1 MTHHFNVLKECPLF
15 RGISEH
21 DLYVMLDCLH
31 AKVTCFDKGETVIAE
46 GSPARF
52 VGIVLSGSVHIIQDD
67 YFGNRSIVAQ
77 IGPAELFGESFACAG
92 ATSIPVSAVA
102 SKHTE
107 VMLVDCTKITHSC
120 SKACL
125 FHHQMIY
132 NLLKIV
138 AQKNLVFHQKV
149 EITSHRTTRAKLL
162 AFLSLQAKEKQS
174 DSFEISYDRQE
185 LADFLG
191 VERSGLSAEIGKLCR
206 EGIIQTERKKFKL
219 MKDIEY

>member
-1 MTHHFNVLKECPLF
+1 MEQYFSVLKECPLF
-15 RGISEH
+15 HGISEQ
-21 DLYVMLDCLH
+21 DLYVMLGCLH
-31 AKVTCFDKGETVIAE
+31 AKVSCFDKGETVIAE
-46 GSPARF
+46 ASPAQF
-52 VGIVLSGSVHIIQDD
+52 VGIVLSGAIQIIRDD

-77 IGPAELFGESFACAG
+77 IEPAELFGESFACAG
-92 ATSIPVSAVA
+92 VTSIPVSAVA
-102 SKHTE
+102 PKYTE
-107 VMLVDCTKITHSC
+107 VMLVDCVKITRSC
-120 SKACL
+120 SNACS

-138 AQKNLVFHQKV
+138 AEKNIVFHQKI
-149 EITSHRTTRAKLL
+149 EITSYRTTRAKLL
-162 AFLSLQAKEKQS
+162 AFLSLQAREKQS
-174 DSFEISYDRQE
+174 SSFEISYDRQE